1 MQGCVIALGYNGPE
15 SLSLSL
21 TLSRSSL
28 SPLGFLLIK
37 LLPVSLPSH
46 APLSH
51 GMSPSLARRLP
62 LKKTLLCLT
71 SARLKNYS
79 KGIDCR

>member
-62 LKKTLLCLT
+62 LKKNVVVFNLG
-71 SARLKNYS
+71 ALK
-79 KGIDCR
+79 KLQ

>member
-62 LKKTLLCLT
+62 LKKNVVVFNLG
-71 SARLKNYS
+71 ALKQLQ
-79 KGIDCR
+79 